1 MAGRMD
7 GKVSVITGAASGIG
21 AGTAELF
28 VKEGG
33 KVIIADFQEEA
44 GQAKAAEL
52 GDAARFI
59 KCDVTQED
67 QVAAAVDLAVSEFGK
82 LDCMVNN
89 AGIVGSVGSI
99 AQMNTEAWDLTVA
112 ILLKGVY
119 LGMKH
124 AARVMIP
131 QKSGVIL
138 SIASTAG
145 VIGGLGPHCY
155 TACKHGVV
163 GLTKSVAS
171 EVGKYQIRVNAVAP
185 GNTVTDMTAAVMTG
199 DNEAYDKTA
208 DGIASGSPLGY
219 AGFPIDIANGL
230 LYLASDEAP
239 YVSGHTL
246 VIDAGQTSSGGG
258 TDFNDG
264 EGGIY
269 REAGRRAL

>member
-7 GKVSVITGAASGIG
+7 GKVAVITGAASGIG

-33 KVIIADFQEEA
+33 KVIVADFQELQ
-44 GQAKAAEL
+44 GQAKAEEL

-59 KCDVTQED
+59 RCDVTDED
-67 QVAAAVDLAVSEFGK
+67 NVAAAVDLAVSEFGK
-82 LDCMVNN
+82 LDCMINN

-99 AQMNTEAWDLTVA
+99 AQMNTEAWDITVA
-112 ILLKGVY
+112 VLLKGVY

-171 EVGKYQIRVNAVAP
+171 ELGKHHIRVNAVAP
-185 GNTVTDMTAAVMTG
+185 GNTVTDMTAAVITG
-199 DNEAYDKTA
+199 DNRNYDEATET
-208 DGIASGSPLGY
+208 IAMGSPLGY
-219 AGFPIDIANGL
+219 AGYPSDIANGL
-230 LYLASDEAP
+230 MYLASDDAP

-246 VIDAGQTSSGGG
+246 VIDAGQTASGGG
-258 TDFNDG
+258 TDFNEG

-269 REAGRRAL
+269 REAGRRDI

>member
-1 MAGRMD
+1 MD

-28 VKEGG
+28 VNEGG
-33 KVIIADFQEEA
+33 KVIVADFQELP
-44 GQAKAAEL
+44 GQAKAEEL
-52 GDAARFI
+52 GEAARFI
-59 KCDVTQED
+59 KCDVTDED
-67 QVAAAVDLAVSEFGK
+67 QVAAAVDLAVSEFGR
-82 LDCMVNN
+82 LDCMINN
-89 AGIVGSVGSI
+89 AGIVGAVGSI
-99 AQMNTEAWDLTVA
+99 AQLDTRAWDATVGV
-112 ILLKGVY
+112 LLKGVY

-124 AARVMIP
+124 AARIMIP

-145 VIGGLGPHCY
+145 VQGGLGPHCY

-171 EVGKYQIRVNAVAP
+171 ELGKYQIRVNAVAP
-185 GNTVTDMTAAVMTG
+185 GNTVTDMTAAVVTG
-199 DNEAYDKTA
+199 DNRNYEETSET
-208 DGIASGSPLGY
+208 IASGSPLGY

-230 LYLASDEAP
+230 LYLACDESP

-246 VIDAGQTSSGGG
+246 VIDAGQTTSGGG

-269 REAGRRAL
+269 REAGRRDL